1 MSFSRLA
8 LRLATVKALDG
19 TTLAG
24 VRVRDSEIGPLEDL
38 AENEAAP
45 VIIVY
50 TDDEEVQIT
59 RRDLS
64 SHDGW
69 QSLVIELAV
78 TTRMKNADGWEIP
91 QTSEGLE
98 LTLDLLE
105 RQVITTLTGGAGAWP
120 EVWRGLVREMGKR
133 NSRRGASARDGTR
146 FAGRQIVLE
155 IQLPKEPHAATIN
168 GPLWTAFFTAV
179 AGEPDLAPITTTLR
193 AIAVG
198 DAGFTDFAALRAAY
212 GMTFSEAEALQL
224 RPIAASLEPPVIDTT
239 AEPHVYGSL
248 P

>member
-8 LRLATVKALDG
+8 LRLATVKALTD

-24 VRVRDSEIGPLEDL
+24 SRVRDSEIGPLEDL

-50 TDDEEVQIT
+50 TDDEETNIS

-64 SHDGW
+64 THDGW

-78 TTRMKNADGWEIP
+78 TTRMKHADGWEVP

-98 LTLDLLE
+98 LTLDLIE
-105 RQVITTLTGGAGAWP
+105 RQVITTLTGGSGSWAV
-120 EVWRGLVREMGKR
+120 VWRNLVRECGKR

-146 FAGRQIVLE
+146 YAGRQIVLE
-155 IQLPKEPHAATIN
+155 IQLPKEPSAVTVD
-168 GPLWTAFFTAV
+168 GPLWSAFFAAV
-179 AGEPDLAPITTTLR
+179 DAESDLSPISSTLR
-193 AIAVG
+193 GIAVG
-198 DAGFTDFAALRAAY
+198 DTGLTDFNALRAAF
-212 GMTFSEAEALQL
+212 GMTEGEGEALLL
-224 RPIAASLEPPVIDTT
+224 RPIAASIAPPVVELNANHHDFD
-239 AEPHVYGSL
+239 PL